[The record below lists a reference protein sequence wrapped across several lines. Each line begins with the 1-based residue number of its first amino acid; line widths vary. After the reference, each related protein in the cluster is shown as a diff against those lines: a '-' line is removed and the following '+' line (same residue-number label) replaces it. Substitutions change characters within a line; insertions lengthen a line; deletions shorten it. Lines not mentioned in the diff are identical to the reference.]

1 VTLYSYVVEH
11 DFGFAPN
18 PFFGICT
25 LAACKWGI
33 RKQAHVGD
41 YIMGTG
47 SAKHERSG
55 RLVYYMVVE
64 EAMTFDQYWKDE
76 RFARKRP
83 LLQGSLKFGYGDNIY
98 HRQPQ
103 TKRWVQ
109 EDSFH
114 SRSGGRVNLTNLR
127 TDTKTDRV
135 LVGTVFTYWGGTGP
149 AVPARFRNFDG
160 RDICVRRWYG
170 CTFSPHMTSDAVK
183 WLSDLGS
190 LGCIG
195 MPTDWATTTPTRRNT

>member
-25 LAACKWGI
+25 LAACKPGI

-41 YIMGTG
+41 FIMGTG
-47 SAKHERSG
+47 SAKHKRSG
-55 RLVYYMVVE
+55 LVVYYMVVE
-64 EAMTFDQYWKDE
+64 ETMTFDQYWKDA
-76 RFARKRP
+76 RFAKKRP
-83 LLQGSLKFGYGDNIY
+83 SLQGSLKFGYGDNIY
-98 HRQPQ
+98 HRHGH

-114 SRSGGRVNLTNLR
+114 SRPGGRVNLANLEA
-127 TDTKTDRV
+127 DTITDRV
-135 LVGTVFTYWGGTGP
+135 LAGTAFTYWGGTGP

-160 RDICVRRWYG
+160 RDICVRRGYG
-170 CTFSPHMTSDAVK
+170 CTFSPKMTSEAIK
-183 WLSDLGS
+183 WLTGLGT

-195 MPTDWATTTPTRRNT
+195 MPTDWEMTKVARL